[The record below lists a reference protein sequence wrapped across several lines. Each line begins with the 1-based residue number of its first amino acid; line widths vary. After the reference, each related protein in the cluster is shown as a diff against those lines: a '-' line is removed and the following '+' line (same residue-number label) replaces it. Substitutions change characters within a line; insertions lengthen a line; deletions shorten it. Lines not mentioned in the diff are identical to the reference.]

1 MKSTTSDIRSW
12 LYSKASASLRFAPLK
27 VWLQAV
33 EFRIEWD
40 SMLNATLGYLRKHS
54 HRMVLALWVFLASLG
69 TLALAAYPMYV
80 IRPFREQTPAAL
92 DRALWVL
99 LHDKPILLVLALAVT
114 SLALLVW
121 RRAGWVS
128 RLLLAPSILLALI
141 AAVSAWI
148 NPYEHMFHPF
158 GEPHYIA
165 AQQASLDPNDMVI
178 AVTLGGES
186 RAYPIREMGYHH
198 VVNDRLYGLPMVVT
212 Y

>member
-1 MKSTTSDIRSW
+1 MLTVISD
-12 LYSKASASLRFAPLK
+12 
-27 VWLQAV
+27 
-33 EFRIEWD
+33 
-40 SMLNATLGYLRKHS
+40 YLRKHS
-54 HRMVLALWVFLASLG
+54 HSMVPALWLFLASLG
-69 TLALAAYPMYV
+69 TVALAAYPMYV

-99 LHDKPILLVLALAVT
+99 LHDKPLLSILALAI
-114 SLALLVW
+114 SALALLVW
-121 RRAGWVS
+121 RRAGWIS
-128 RLLLAPSILLALI
+128 RLFLAPSIAFVVLG
-141 AAVSAWI
+141 AVSAWI

-165 AQQASLDPNDMVI
+165 AQQASLEASDMVI

-198 VVNDRLYGLPMVVT
+198 VVNDRLHGLPIVVT

>member
-1 MKSTTSDIRSW
+1 
-12 LYSKASASLRFAPLK
+12 
-27 VWLQAV
+27 
-33 EFRIEWD
+33 
-40 SMLNATLGYLRKHS
+40 MLNAVSAYLRKHS
-54 HRMVLALWVFLASLG
+54 DAIMPALWLLLASLA

-99 LHDKPILLVLALAVT
+99 LHNKPILLILALAIT
-114 SLALLVW
+114 TLALMVW

-128 RLLLAPSILLALI
+128 RLFLAPSIAFVLLAS
-141 AAVSAWI
+141 VSAWI

-165 AQQASLDPNDMVI
+165 AQQASLEASDMVI

-198 VVNDRLYGLPMVVT
+198 VVNDRLHGLPIVVT